1 MPLANQKHRPLFS
14 GLEIDTRMPSRT
26 ESEIGVGNGTLTG
39 VATKPNG
46 DQVLVTA
53 MLVEGRTS

>member
-26 ESEIGVGNGTLTG
+26 EAEVGSGGGTLTG

-46 DQVLVTA
+46 DQVLVT
-53 MLVEGRTS
+53 

>member
-26 ESEIGVGNGTLTG
+26 EAEVGSGGGTLTG